1 MAGST
6 LKETPKIATVLE
18 KIKLDLKKRAEK
30 KASLALLK
38 KPRKFDAS
46 SKS

>member
-6 LKETPKIATVLE
+6 LKETPKIATLLE
-18 KIKLDLKKRAEK
+18 KIKVDLRRRSEK

-38 KPRKFDAS
+38 KPRKFAAS
-46 SKS
+46 PKS

>member
-6 LKETPKIATVLE
+6 LKDAPKIVTLLE
-18 KIKLDLKKRAEK
+18 KIKVDLRMRAEK

-38 KPRKFDAS
+38 KPRKFAAGL
-46 SKS
+46 KS